1 METKCI
7 SGPIAGNSALQS
19 FSLRDI
25 AQGFVR
31 CPALHSLQPP
41 EHKGVAPVSA
51 SGLERAFS
59 ERYARRPVESCSG
72 ILRVPS
78 KAYRIWRML
87 SSVRTGIVLLIL
99 AGVASGLGTLVL
111 QRPQVEPEQLA
122 GAYSPG
128 TLRWLDRLGLTDVFH
143 SWWFAALLG
152 LLGLSIVLAS
162 LERFPVAWRYFTHP
176 YRRPAPHFLA
186 GLALQK
192 EFAIRNQES
201 GMQAAERAFR
211 QMGLKPQRV
220 ANSGSASLYAEQ
232 HRSSRL
238 AAYVVHASLLLIFG
252 GGIADALWGY
262 RGYVSLTRN
271 QQTNQIELREG
282 VKKTLPFTI
291 RCDAAGR
298 ENYPDGSPRRW
309 WSQLAVTNGGREVAR
324 GTVEVNQPLVR
335 NGIRFY
341 QSGYGATREVD
352 AIRLRA
358 SLKADPAVSREVALR
373 QGEAQPLDS
382 ETSVQ
387 LAAFFPDF
395 VLRGNQVENRS
406 EQLNNPAIQLLVRSK
421 KGGDSKVWLFP
432 RFPNFSHLGSSPY
445 AFEVRDLEMGYFTG
459 LQVSH
464 EPGQWAVWSGV
475 VLLGLGL
482 AMAFYFVHA
491 RYWAVP
497 VSDASGR
504 LVLWVGAKASKNRD
518 AFAERFHRLVAEIEN
533 NLKGTSKERTAVAP
547 EKAALP
553 VSP

>member
-1 METKCI
+1 
-7 SGPIAGNSALQS
+7 
-19 FSLRDI
+19 
-25 AQGFVR
+25 
-31 CPALHSLQPP
+31 
-41 EHKGVAPVSA
+41 
-51 SGLERAFS
+51 
-59 ERYARRPVESCSG
+59 
-72 ILRVPS
+72 
-78 KAYRIWRML
+78 ML
-87 SSVRTGIVLLIL
+87 SWVRTGIVLLIL
-99 AGVASGLGTLVL
+99 VGVASAAGTLVL
-111 QRPQVEPEQLA
+111 QRPQTDPEQLVN
-122 GAYSPG
+122 AYSPE

-143 SWWFAALLG
+143 SWWFATLLG
-152 LLGLSIVLAS
+152 LLGLNIVLAS
-162 LERFPVAWRYFTHP
+162 LERFPVAWRYFSRP

-192 EFAIRNQES
+192 EIAIRNQES
-201 GMQAAERAFR
+201 GVQAAEKAFR
-211 QMGLKPQRV
+211 RMGLKPQRV
-220 ANSGSASLYAEQ
+220 ANGGSASLYAEQ

-291 RCDAAGR
+291 RCEAAGR

-309 WSQLAVTNGGREVAR
+309 WSQLAVVEGGREVAR
-324 GTVEVNQPLVR
+324 STVEVNQPLVH

-341 QSGYGATREVD
+341 QSGYGATGEVD

-358 SLKADPAVSREVALR
+358 SLKADPGVTKEVVLR
-373 QGEAQPLDS
+373 LGETQPLDA
-382 ETSVQ
+382 ETSVR

-406 EQLNNPAIQLLVRSK
+406 DQLNNPAIQLLVQSK
-421 KGGDSKVWLFP
+421 KSGEAKVWLFP
-432 RFPNFSHLGSSPY
+432 RFPNFSHPDSSPHV
-445 AFEVRDLEMGYFTG
+445 FEVRDLQMGYFTG

-497 VSDASGR
+497 VSDSSGR

-518 AFAERFHRLVAEIEN
+518 EFAKRFDKLVAKIEA
-533 NLKGTSKERTAVAP
+533 NLEGTGEERRGIAQEKVAS
-547 EKAALP
+547 P
-553 VSP
+553 VHP